1 MTLLL
6 PLPVHVRLLSG
17 ERGPGAFAA
26 AIYLFKPV
34 YFLSTPY
41 SSPLPFAHPS
51 VTFPMQGTPSLPRKE
66 RRMGSLPFL
75 GSSAVAIGRA
85 SVAIGRASVEDLRS
99 GAVRCAYTG
108 EERARQG

>member
-1 MTLLL
+1 M
-6 PLPVHVRLLSG
+6 HVRLLSG

-41 SSPLPFAHPS
+41 SSPLPFAHPSVTS